1 MTACLHVHKSH
12 GQNHG
17 CRHGHRH
24 ECGQSQGLHHTGSAQ
39 EAQWHC
45 WRRLP
50 SSLSTCRELLTEA
63 PHTSSVQCS
72 RVDGLDARVA
82 SDHLGWVIASM
93 LGAHL
98 HLHYSK
104 HPRSIWSSSL
114 CQWPQRPLWRSPH
127 LRIVAGATGHRLRT
141 CPLPRRR
148 QQACSI
154 WQCAGCPV
162 CSAGQASLLTL
173 KVSPL
178 LTTILGAAPVV
189 GMHCHLEAQNDLP
202 GPSSSCMQP
211 ASEQPGLTS
220 IVITPVDCVVVG
232 LKCLH
237 SSRGEAGTL
246 SWGRLQQSGEY
257 G

>member
-1 MTACLHVHKSH
+1 MWTGDSRPKVLVAGTGWTCRPYCAMTSSAAPCLTAQWQSLAARAWRHAFMTACLHVHKSH

-189 GMHCHLEAQNDLP
+189 GM
-202 GPSSSCMQP
+202 
-211 ASEQPGLTS
+211 
-220 IVITPVDCVVVG
+220 
-232 LKCLH
+232 
-237 SSRGEAGTL
+237 
-246 SWGRLQQSGEY
+246 
-257 G
+257 